1 MSFPMTTTMTPSP
14 SLHPWD
20 TWEGASLDEPIRACF
35 RGRVYYFHD
44 RRSAW
49 NDSISQ
55 TYPGSR
61 AFHVSMHDAKMAIEN
76 RHVQGSQWKIKELAA
91 LVVEGDSNALV
102 VVQINSDN
110 PFSDFTMRLPDE
122 WTLEGAGMA
131 LESRLKK
138 HVMRFVTTK
147 GALAPIEGPQQQY
160 KSRSVGSKDRYFL
173 SWIGSPLEV
182 NETSLNLILTRWNRA
197 LEEGDRENIQDL
209 LVSPM
214 S

>member
-1 MSFPMTTTMTPSP
+1 MTTTTNPSP

-20 TWEGASLDEPIRACF
+20 TWEGPSLDEPIRACF
-35 RGRVYYFHD
+35 RGRIYYFHD

-49 NDSISQ
+49 NYTTSQ
-55 TYPGSR
+55 RYPNHH
-61 AFHVSMHDAKMAIEN
+61 AFHPTIKDAKMAIEK
-76 RHVQGSQWKIKELAA
+76 RRVQGSQWKIKELPA
-91 LVVEGDSNALV
+91 LVVEGDSHALV
-102 VVQINSDN
+102 VVQINTDT
-110 PFSDFTMRLPDE
+110 PLSDFTTQVPDQ
-122 WTLEGAGMA
+122 WTLEGAGIA

-147 GALAPIEGPQQQY
+147 GTLAPVEGPQQQY